1 MNFSFVGFDYKTCNV
16 LLAIE
21 KQSADIAQGVHEDKR
36 DEDIRAGD
44 QVSYTCRNHCKPTHS
59 SDRYLTI

>member
-16 LLAIE
+16 QVAIE
-21 KQSADIAQGVHEDKR
+21 KHSVYIAQGVYEHRR
-36 DEDIRAGD
+36 DEDIGAAD
-44 QVSYTCRNHCKPTHS
+44 QVSYTCRNYCKPTHS

>member
-1 MNFSFVGFDYKTCNV
+1 V
-16 LLAIE
+16 AIE

-36 DEDIRAGD
+36 DEDIGAGD

-59 SDRYLTI
+59 SDGHSSTIWLQEVLNC